1 MGWWVRQVDS
11 DPLSQQEQS
20 KEQPWDLK
28 ISMREQDDV
37 YFPECRESPSSDEH
51 EQIIEMHYG
60 SSEVLSLYDRDLRCV
75 LSYPSEGV
83 SASDLL
89 IRSVVARR
97 TPMHTYVYASTL

>member
-1 MGWWVRQVDS
+1 
-11 DPLSQQEQS
+11 
-20 KEQPWDLK
+20 
-28 ISMREQDDV
+28 MREQV
-37 YFPECRESPSSDEH
+37 VFTFPCNCESPTSDEH